1 MKICYLTY
9 DLDPKAGWGRFSS
22 DLIYGIK
29 RAGCEVL
36 ILKERDDGVEGI
48 PILKRRLGIIS
59 SAARIRKHLKNCD
72 VIHALDGYPY
82 GVMAVLANLGLGKK
96 LIISGIGS
104 FSVAPLSNWK
114 TTKLL
119 KLAYKKAN
127 FIACISHYTK
137 NEILKKIKL
146 NNIEV
151 INPGIN
157 FKKFYRPPVPS
168 FKEQENFILSVGA
181 LKYRKGYHISIPA
194 FKNVLWKFPDFKYY
208 IVGNQDG
215 GKYFTYLK
223 KIITELNLQE
233 KVIFIDGIT
242 DEELINLYQKAK
254 VFVLTPISEASY
266 FEGFGLVYLEANACG
281 LPAVGT
287 KDCGAEDAIKDNET
301 GFLVPQKDREAT
313 SQAIIKLLGNQE
325 LWQKFSKNGIQ
336 WAESHDWSK
345 ITPKYLEIYKK

>member
-146 NNIEV
+146 NN
-151 INPGIN
+151 
-157 FKKFYRPPVPS
+157 
-168 FKEQENFILSVGA
+168 
-181 LKYRKGYHISIPA
+181 
-194 FKNVLWKFPDFKYY
+194 
-208 IVGNQDG
+208 
-215 GKYFTYLK
+215 
-223 KIITELNLQE
+223 